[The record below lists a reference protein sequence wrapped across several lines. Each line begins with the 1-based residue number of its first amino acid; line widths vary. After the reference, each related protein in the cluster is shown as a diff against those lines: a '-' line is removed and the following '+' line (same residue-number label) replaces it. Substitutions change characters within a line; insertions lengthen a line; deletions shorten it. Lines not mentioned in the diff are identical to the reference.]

1 LLKVKKSIEIYQLPT
16 LFVGELILELKIPS
30 STGFCGLSL
39 KPHFLGK
46 IDGFLGV
53 FA

>member
-1 LLKVKKSIEIYQLPT
+1 MNIPAGQR
-16 LFVGELILELKIPS
+16 KIPS